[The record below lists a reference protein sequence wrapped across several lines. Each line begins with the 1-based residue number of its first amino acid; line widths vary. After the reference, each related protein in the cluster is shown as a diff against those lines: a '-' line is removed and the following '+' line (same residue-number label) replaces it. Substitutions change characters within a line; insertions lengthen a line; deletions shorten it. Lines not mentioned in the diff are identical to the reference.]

1 MTNTFDGP
9 FLFQGGVLDEPT
21 VIFGGGQEHI
31 DPKIGLSI
39 FGPYCPSDQRTP
51 LLQAINVGIVGPG
64 NMVADAE
71 EWLRLCSEA
80 VTNAGAQPFLAPE
93 FIGINRHNAF
103 QCALNFGDPLR
114 SLVKQ
119 EKLEQALAA
128 TNFYDRIR
136 LVADLYGDCIETLA
150 QRDPRANVVIC
161 AIPRNVID
169 ACTSVRRR
177 SGEIKR
183 RTIPKSERRAMKS
196 AQLGQG
202 FLWSAM
208 NPLTTIEDD
217 VWEFSDLR
225 RAIKVLAMQHD
236 MPTQLA
242 WPHSIALSDPDRLTA
257 QDRATRAWNFV
268 VALYYK
274 AGGTP
279 WRINGIDRDV
289 CLVGL
294 SFYKSLR
301 DPESQLRTAMAQIF
315 TSSGDGYVLRGNTFE
330 WDAKR
335 EKSRSPH
342 LDRESA
348 AHLVREIIG
357 LYSRQNEGSLP
368 RRLVIHKSSRYW
380 DGERLGFMETSS
392 QIPQVDLVALQW
404 RGVQFYRTG
413 HYPPLRGTYV
423 KFSDSNQLLY
433 TVGFVPALR
442 SYNGPR
448 APQPIEIIEHF
459 GDTPWL
465 DILKEIL
472 CLTKLN
478 WNTAAFNCSEPITL
492 AFSRRVGEILS
503 ELGANKKMKNEY
515 RFYM

>member
-1 MTNTFDGP
+1 
-9 FLFQGGVLDEPT
+9 
-21 VIFGGGQEHI
+21 
-31 DPKIGLSI
+31 
-39 FGPYCPSDQRTP
+39 
-51 LLQAINVGIVGPG
+51 
-64 NMVADAE
+64 MVADTE
-71 EWLRLCSEA
+71 RWLQLCSGL

-93 FIGINRHNAF
+93 FVGINRDGVF
-103 QCALNFGDPLR
+103 QCGLHFGDPLR
-114 SLVKQ
+114 SIFKQ
-119 EKLEQALAA
+119 QKLDLALQAA
-128 TNFYDRIR
+128 NFYDRIR
-136 LVADLYGDCIETLA
+136 LVAELYGEAIEVLA

-161 AIPRNVID
+161 CIPKEVID
-169 ACTSVRRR
+169 ACTNVRRKSGEVRRR
-177 SGEIKR
+177 AAPR
-183 RTIPKSERRAMKS
+183 SERKALRS

-208 NPLTTIEDD
+208 NPMTTLEDD
-217 VWEFSDLR
+217 IWEFSDLR

-242 WPHSIALSDPDRLTA
+242 WPHSIALTDPEKLTA
-257 QDRATRAWNFV
+257 QDRATRAWNFI

-279 WRINGIDRDV
+279 WRLNSVARDV

-294 SFYKSLR
+294 SFYKALR
-301 DPESQLRTAMAQIF
+301 EPASQLRTAMAQVF

-330 WDAKR
+330 WDPKR

-342 LDRESA
+342 LDREA
-348 AHLVREIIG
+348 ASHLVRQI
-357 LYSRQNEGSLP
+357 LSVYSKQNDGALP
-368 RRLVIHKSSRYW
+368 KRLVIHKSSRYW
-380 DGERLGFMETSS
+380 DDERAGFLEASS
-392 QIPQVDLVALQW
+392 HIACTDLVALQW

-413 HYPPLRGTYV
+413 NYPPLRGTYV

-433 TVGFVPALR
+433 TVGYTPALR

-448 APQPIEIIEHF
+448 APQPIEIVEHF
-459 GDTPWL
+459 GDTPWI
-465 DILKEIL
+465 DILKEVL
-472 CLTKLN
+472 SLTKLN

-503 ELGANKKMKNEY
+503 ELGANKKMRNEY